1 MVSSIIRLPY
11 WISTIA
17 EVSGAYSANMSFGL
31 SAVISVSRLLMIV
44 KVNASMRGKVHV

>member
-11 WISTIA
+11 WISTIV
-17 EVSGAYSANMSFGL
+17 EIFGVYSANISFGL

-44 KVNASMRGKVHV
+44 KVKYIQ